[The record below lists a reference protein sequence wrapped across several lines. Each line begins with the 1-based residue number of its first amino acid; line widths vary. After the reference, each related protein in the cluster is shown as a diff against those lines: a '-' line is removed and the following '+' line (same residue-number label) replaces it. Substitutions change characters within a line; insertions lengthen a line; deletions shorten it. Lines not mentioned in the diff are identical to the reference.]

1 VTLRRLIPT
10 RSDRAGR
17 RDPETLAQ
25 LHAALVVERQQLR
38 VGGAPVEE
46 LERNRLEIVQCQW
59 ELSQALIERHA
70 PPAAAPSAA

>member
-1 VTLRRLIPT
+1 VTLRRLVPT
-10 RSDRAGR
+10 RSDRTGR

-38 VGGAPVEE
+38 VLGAPAEE

-59 ELSQALIERHA
+59 ALSQALIERHA
-70 PPAAAPSAA
+70 RPVAAPTAA

>member
-17 RDPETLAQ
+17 CDPDTLVQ
-25 LHAALVVERQQLR
+25 LHATLVVERQQLR
-38 VGGAPVEE
+38 LGGAPAED

-59 ELSQALIERHA
+59 ELSQALIDRHA